1 LSSEQVLLY
10 GSPAARDIPLSNSFA
25 AGQNDVTSSPAT
37 YDLFTQT
44 QLDARAESTTQAI
57 ILDPSSVGLFSQI
70 NLDEAIS
77 TATQAI
83 MLDPS
88 TVGLFASQ
96 EAIYFS
102 FGQNL
107 IELDKDSL
115 TLDWSLMRTEDL
127 SVWEEIGKV
136 EIAVPKQEAPYFFRF
151 ELNQ

>member
-1 LSSEQVLLY
+1 V
-10 GSPAARDIPLSNSFA
+10 
-25 AGQNDVTSSPAT
+25 
-37 YDLFTQT
+37 
-44 QLDARAESTTQAI
+44 
-57 ILDPSSVGLFSQI
+57 LDPSSVGLFSQI
-70 NLDEAIS
+70 NLDAATAA
-77 TATQAI
+77 TATATTNAI
-83 MLDPS
+83 VLDPS
-88 TVGLFASQ
+88 TVGLFANQ